1 MPVPTDSS
9 ADLAQRLAR
18 LEEQLANS
26 QLQIESLSTENR
38 LLREKIQ
45 ALLHRYFG
53 NAKNES
59 LDPQQLLLLLAGLTD
74 TQPAPPPPTPP
85 VGGGA
90 RNSSGAARQPARS
103 GIPDNL
109 PVERVVLLPDEVKAN
124 PEAFRQIDE
133 VVTKEL
139 DWDPARFFWRHYV
152 RPKFVLKAS
161 VPAPPDAA
169 NREKLSAAAQEL
181 AL

>member
-1 MPVPTDSS
+1 MQV
-9 ADLAQRLAR
+9 
-18 LEEQLANS
+18 
-26 QLQIESLSTENR
+26 
-38 LLREKIQ
+38 
-45 ALLHRYFG
+45 LLHRYFG

-59 LDPQQLLLLLAGLTD
+59 LDPQQLLLFLAGLTD

-90 RNSSGAARQPARS
+90 RNSTGAPRRPARS

-109 PVERVVLLPDEVKAN
+109 PVERVVLIPDEVKAN
-124 PEAFRQIDE
+124 PEAFRPIDE

-139 DWDPARFFWRHYV
+139 DWDPARFFWRHYA

-161 VPAPPDAA
+161 APALEPVKPDAA
-169 NREKLSAAAQEL
+169 TREKISTVAQEL
-181 AL
+181 ALRAMIDPPEVFIATLPNRLIEKGLP